1 MNAVKQE
8 VTRLLNNLPE
18 ECTFEDIQYH
28 LYVMQK
34 IENGLKDEKKG
45 NVYSQEEMEKRL
57 SKKFLD
63 QETFYMIIKRNF

>member
-34 IENGLKDEKKG
+34 IENGLMDEKKG
-45 NVYSQEEMEKRL
+45 NVYSQEEIEQRL
-57 SKKFLD
+57 SKW
-63 QETFYMIIKRNF
+63 IKE